1 MTIDGISSCTEK
13 EVHELPDTYKAKLSG
28 TDIIYLLKW

>member
-13 EVHELPDTYKAKLSG
+13 EVHELQDRYKDSG
-28 TDIIYLLKW
+28 TDIIYLLKC